1 MKKMLLLPVAVLA
14 MMVLAGCTS
23 VNVAPKFNSLQKPG
37 SQAIPAAH
45 INVDIDGLYLFGFLP
60 IWTGSAAE
68 DGYAAIFTKTVKL
81 ENAVSLLTRVA
92 RNEYN
97 AREITDLNSSI
108 NSVFFLPPL
117 FSYKSIEL
125 SGTAYR

>member
-1 MKKMLLLPVAVLA
+1 MKKVLLLPVAVL
-14 MMVLAGCTS
+14 MIMWMAGCTS
-23 VNVAPKFNSLQKPG
+23 VDVAPKFNSLQKPG
-37 SQAIPAAH
+37 SPATPAAH
-45 INVDIDGLYLFGFLP
+45 INVDIDGLYLFGLLP

-68 DGYAAIFTKTVKL
+68 DGYAAIFTNTVKL

-108 NSVFFLPPL
+108 NHVFFLPPL
-117 FSYKSIEL
+117 FSYKSVEV
-125 SGTAYR
+125 SGTVNR